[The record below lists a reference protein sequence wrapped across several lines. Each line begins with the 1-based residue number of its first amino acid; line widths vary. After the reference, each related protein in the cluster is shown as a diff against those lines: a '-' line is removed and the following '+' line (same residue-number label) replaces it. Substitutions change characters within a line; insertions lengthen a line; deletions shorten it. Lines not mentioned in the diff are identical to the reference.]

1 MKFTEFL
8 NEATTTTSKSNK
20 FTNYKKGDLLKIELE
35 DGTIVKAVVEGFN
48 YIVQSKVQNKS
59 NAQWDTYAE
68 FLDDMDGSQMLK
80 SAKPAELLKKG
91 YELVDSGEN
100 KRGAFTFALIAYQEG
115 KSSETHG
122 YSRTISLSYKN
133 SNLNL
138 TPLTVLSAT
147 AGEYDVV
154 KSIKKA

>member
-1 MKFTEFL
+1 MNFEQFL
-8 NEATTTTSKSNK
+8 NESSNDKSVK
-20 FTNYKKGDLLKIELE
+20 FTNYNKGDLLSIELD

-59 NAQWDTYAE
+59 DAKWDSYDD
-68 FLDDMDGSQMLK
+68 FLDSIEESSLLK

-100 KRGAFTFALIAYQEG
+100 KKGAHTFALIAHQEG
-115 KSSETHG
+115 KASDTYG

-133 SNLNL
+133 SNGHL
-138 TPLTVLSAT
+138 TPITVLSAT
-147 AGEYDVV
+147 KSEYNIV

>member
-1 MKFTEFL
+1 MSRK
-8 NEATTTTSKSNK
+8 NEN
-20 FTNYKKGDLLKIELE
+20 KKG
-35 DGTIVKAVVEGFN
+35 AH
-48 YIVQSKVQNKS
+48 
-59 NAQWDTYAE
+59 
-68 FLDDMDGSQMLK
+68 
-80 SAKPAELLKKG
+80 
-91 YELVDSGEN
+91 
-100 KRGAFTFALIAYQEG
+100 TFALIAYQEG
-115 KSSETHG
+115 KSSDTYG